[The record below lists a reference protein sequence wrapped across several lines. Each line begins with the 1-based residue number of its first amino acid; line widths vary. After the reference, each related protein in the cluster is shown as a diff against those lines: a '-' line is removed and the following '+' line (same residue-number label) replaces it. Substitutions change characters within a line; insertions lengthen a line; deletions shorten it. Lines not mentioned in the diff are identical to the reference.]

1 MIFKIFNLIL
11 NNFECTV
18 QNYLK
23 LFKIVQNS
31 KSNVIF
37 YTILSNIVEI
47 VFNIINICKIMSNY
61 VIFYINSLIY
71 VK

>member
-11 NNFECTV
+11 NNFECAV

>member
-11 NNFECTV
+11 NNFEYTV

-47 VFNIINICKIMSNY
+47 VFNIINICKTMSNY

>member
-18 QNYLK
+18 QNHLK

>member
-1 MIFKIFNLIL
+1 MIL
-11 NNFECTV
+11 NAV

-23 LFKIVQNS
+23 LFKTVQNS

>member
-11 NNFECTV
+11 NDFECTV

-47 VFNIINICKIMSNY
+47 VFNIINLCKIMSNY

>member
-11 NNFECTV
+11 NNFEYTV

>member
-1 MIFKIFNLIL
+1 MFFKIFNLIL
-11 NNFECTV
+11 NNFEYTV

-37 YTILSNIVEI
+37 YTILSNIVEMYLI
-47 VFNIINICKIMSNY
+47 LSIFVKLCRIMSFF
-61 VIFYINSLIY
+61 I
-71 VK
+71 